1 MTAAPLKSLT
11 LTAFRG
17 ASETFKLDFEPK
29 TKLTIVY
36 GENGT
41 GKTTIC
47 DAFEVLAKGE
57 AGSLKDKGIDAAR
70 HKYLNSTK
78 KRPEDLSVSLETAQ
92 GAACTGQLSGKNV
105 VVTPES
111 GRPRLAIMR
120 RKQMLDFVEATPGE
134 RYTAIAKFIDISA
147 FEQSEANLKKLVG
160 DLESEKTDAGKEVL
174 GSYTALADVY
184 ASAGNAPGQNPA
196 EWAATL
202 LAQPE
207 GNEAQEQAAVDM
219 LVVQYQALAA
229 YPGQLQDRE
238 AVVATAQSEF
248 DTAQG
253 EMAASASAASA
264 SANELV
270 AVLEAGQHYLEA
282 HPDSDVCPL
291 CESAERAT
299 GLAGSVKDRLNQFEA
314 VREAKTKLDKCLSTL
329 KQAKANLALLQS
341 GYAENLTGYQSA
353 RTGFAWDLKY
363 SFPESLP
370 PQAIADLHTWLD
382 ANNDLHGKWKDI
394 EASLRQGK
402 ERRENAARALKRYND
417 NTAKVEELGALIPN
431 LEQAYALVKSQRQ
444 TFTDSIIA
452 EIAAKVGE
460 LYEQVHQGE
469 GKDKIVLALD
479 HAKRASIDL
488 NAEFSGQDAPP
499 QAYFSQS
506 HLDTLGLCIFLA
518 LALREKPGETVLI
531 LDDVLGSVDEP
542 HVDRV
547 IAMICAVTKD
557 FRHTLITTHYG
568 PWRHKYRWGMIKGG
582 HACQFVQLIG
592 NGLDGVIRATGSTP
606 ETELLRA
613 MTQEQPLDPQK
624 VVSKAGVVLEALLN
638 FVAERYACRLPFKP
652 NGKHTLG
659 ELLPNV
665 KGKLRDALNI
675 EVVESDGTTTTIK
688 DKILFKP
695 ILDEISGIVTVRNE
709 VGAHY
714 NTDGF
719 DVPDAKALAFAN
731 HVMALADAM
740 ICPDH
745 GWPTSDRSGDHW
757 ANSGGTRRMRPL
769 KEPK

>member
-1 MTAAPLKSLT
+1 VTTTPIKSLT

-17 ASETFKLDFEPK
+17 ASETFKLDFEPSK
-29 TKLTIVY
+29 KLTIVY
-36 GENGT
+36 GENGA

-57 AGSLKDKGIDAAR
+57 AGSLKDKGIDATR
-70 HKYLNSTK
+70 HKYLNSAK
-78 KRPEDLSVSLETAQ
+78 KKPEDLSVALETIQ
-92 GAACTGQLSGKNV
+92 GVACTGSMSGKNV
-105 VVTPES
+105 VVTPETA
-111 GRPRLAIMR
+111 RPKLAIMR
-120 RKQMLDFVEATPGE
+120 RKQMLEFVEATPGD
-134 RYTAIAKFIDISA
+134 RYKAIASFIDISA

-184 ASAGNAPGQNPA
+184 ASAGNAPGQDPV
-196 EWAATL
+196 EWAAAL

-207 GNEAQEQAAVDM
+207 GNEAEEQAAVDM
-219 LVVQYQALAA
+219 LVVQFQVLVA
-229 YPGQLQDRE
+229 YPDQLLARQS
-238 AVVATAQSEF
+238 AVTSAQSDF
-248 DTAQG
+248 DTAQDA
-253 EMAASASAASA
+253 MAASAGAATA

-282 HPDSDVCPL
+282 HPDSEVCPL
-291 CESAERAT
+291 CESADRAS
-299 GLAGSVKDRLNQFEA
+299 GLANAVKDRLNQFEA
-314 VREAKTKLDKCLSTL
+314 VREAKTKLDKCRSTL
-329 KQAKANLALLQS
+329 EQANANLALLQT
-341 GYAENLTGYQSA
+341 GYTENLTGYQSA
-353 RTGFAWDLKY
+353 RTGFAWDQKY

-370 PQAIADLHTWLD
+370 PPSITELQAWLD
-382 ANNDLHGKWKDI
+382 ANYDLHGKWKDI

-402 ERRENAARALKRYND
+402 ERRENASRALKRYND
-417 NTAKVEELGALIPN
+417 NTAKVAELGALIPK
-431 LEQAYALVKSQRQ
+431 LEQAHTLVKTQRQ
-444 TFTDSIIA
+444 AFTNDIIS
-452 EIAAKVGE
+452 EIAAKVGA
-460 LYEQVHQGE
+460 LYEQVHTGE

-547 IAMICAVTKD
+547 IEMICAVTKD

-568 PWRHKYRWGMIKGG
+568 PWRHKYHWGMIKGG
-582 HACQFVQLIG
+582 HPCQFVQLVG
-592 NGLDGVIRATGSTP
+592 SGLDGVIQATGSIP
-606 ETELLRA
+606 ETERLRA
-613 MTQEQPLDPQK
+613 MTLQQPHDLQAI
-624 VVSKAGVVLEALLN
+624 VGKAGVVLEALLI

-652 NGKHTLG
+652 NGKHALG
-659 ELLPNV
+659 DLLPYV
-665 KGKLRDALNI
+665 KGKLRDELHI
-675 EVVESDGTTTTIK
+675 EIIESDGTTVTVK
-688 DKILFKP
+688 DKIQFKP
-695 ILDEISGIVTVRNE
+695 ILDEISGIVSVRNE
-709 VGAHY
+709 VGAHF

-740 ICPDH
+740 ICPEH
-745 GWPTSDRSGDHW
+745 GWPTSSKSGSHW
-757 ANSGGTRRMRPL
+757 SNSGGTRRMHPL

>member
-29 TKLTIVY
+29 KKLTIVY

-47 DAFEVLAKGE
+47 DAFEILAKGE
-57 AGSLKDKGIDAAR
+57 AGSLKDKGIDATR
-70 HKYLNSTK
+70 HKYLNSAK
-78 KRPEDLSVSLETAQ
+78 KKPEDLSVSLETAQ
-92 GAACTGQLSGKNV
+92 GAACTGQLSGKTV

-120 RKQMLDFVEATPGE
+120 RKQMLEFVEATPAD
-134 RYTAIAKFIDISA
+134 RYKAIAGFIDIA
-147 FEQSEANLKKLVG
+147 TFEQSEANLKKLVG
-160 DLESEKTDAGKEVL
+160 DLGNEKTFADGMVL
-174 GSYTALADVY
+174 QAYTALADVY
-184 ASAGNAPGQNPA
+184 ASAGNSPGQNPA
-196 EWAATL
+196 EWAAAL

-219 LVVQYQALAA
+219 LVAQYQALAA
-229 YPGQLQDRE
+229 YPGQLQDRDT
-238 AVVATAQSEF
+238 VVAKAQSALG
-248 DTAQG
+248 TAEG
-253 EMAASASAASA
+253 EMAGSACAASASAT
-264 SANELV
+264 ELV
-270 AVLEAGQHYLEA
+270 VVLEAGQHYLEA

-299 GLAGSVKDRLNQFEA
+299 GLATTIRDRLNHFAA
-314 VREAKTKLDKCLSTL
+314 VREAKTKLDKCRLTL
-329 KQAKANLALLQS
+329 EQAKANRDHLKTS
-341 GYAENLTGYQSA
+341 YAENLTGYQAA
-353 RTGFAWDLKY
+353 RTGFTWDQKY
-363 SFPESLP
+363 TFPESLP
-370 PQAIADLHTWLD
+370 PQAIADLQAWLD
-382 ANNDLHGKWKDI
+382 ANNDILGKWKDI

-417 NTAKVEELGALIPN
+417 NTGTVTELGDFIPK
-431 LEQAYALVKSQRQ
+431 LEQAYALMKSQRQ
-444 TFTDSIIA
+444 AFTDSIIS
-452 EIAAKVGE
+452 EIATKVGA
-460 LYEQVHQGE
+460 LYEQVHTGE

-547 IAMICAVTKD
+547 IEMICSVTKD

-568 PWRHKYRWGMIKGG
+568 PWRHKYRWGMIKGV
-582 HACQFVQLIG
+582 HPCQFVHLLG
-592 NGLDGVIRATGSTP
+592 SGLDGVIQATGSIP

-613 MTQEQPLDPQK
+613 MTLQQPHDLQAI
-624 VVSKAGVVLEALLN
+624 VGKAGVVLEALLN
-638 FVAERYACRLPFKP
+638 FVAERYRCKLPFKP

-665 KGKLRDALNI
+665 KGKLRDALHI
-675 EVVESDGTTTTIK
+675 EIVVGDGTAVTIK
-688 DKILFKP
+688 DKIQFKP
-695 ILDEISGIVTVRNE
+695 VLDEISGIVTVRNE

-719 DVPDAKALAFAN
+719 EVPDAKALAFAD
-731 HVMALADAM
+731 HVLTLADAM

-745 GWPTSDRSGDHW
+745 GWPTSDASGSHW
-757 ANSGGTRRMRPL
+757 ANSGGTRRMHPL

>member
-29 TKLTIVY
+29 KKLTIVY

-57 AGSLKDKGIDAAR
+57 AGSLKDKGIDATR
-70 HKYLNSTK
+70 HKYLNSAK
-78 KRPEDLSVSLETAQ
+78 KKPEDLAVSLETAQ
-92 GAACTGQLSGKNV
+92 GAACTGKLSGKNV

-160 DLESEKTDAGKEVL
+160 DLGTEKSSADGMVL
-174 GSYTALADVY
+174 QAYTALADVY

-196 EWAATL
+196 EWAAEL

-229 YPGQLQDRE
+229 YPGQLQARE
-238 AVVATAQSEF
+238 SVVATAQSDF
-248 DTAQG
+248 DTAQL
-253 EMAASASAASA
+253 EMAASASAATA

-282 HPDSDVCPL
+282 HPDTDVCPL

-299 GLAGSVKDRLNQFEA
+299 GLATTIKDRLNQFEA
-314 VREAKTKLDKCLSTL
+314 VREAKTKLDKCRSALER
-329 KQAKANLALLQS
+329 AKADLALLQS
-341 GYAENLTGYQSA
+341 GYVENLTGYHAA
-353 RTGFAWDLKY
+353 RTGFAWDQKY
-363 SFPESLP
+363 LFPETLP
-370 PQAIADLHTWLD
+370 PQAIADLQVWLD

-402 ERRENAARALKRYND
+402 ERRENAARALQRYND
-417 NTAKVEELGALIPN
+417 NTAKVAELGALIPK
-431 LEQAYALVKSQRQ
+431 LEQAYTLVKSQRQ
-444 TFTDSIIA
+444 AFTDSIIA
-452 EIAAKVGE
+452 EIGAKVGE
-460 LYEQVHQGE
+460 LYEQVHKGE
-469 GKDKIVLALD
+469 GKDKIALAID

-518 LALREKPGETVLI
+518 LALREKPEEAVLI

-547 IAMICAVTKD
+547 IEMICATTKE

-568 PWRHKYRWGMIKGG
+568 PWRHKYRWGMIKGV
-582 HACQFVQLIG
+582 HPCQFVHLLG
-592 NGLDGVIRATGSTP
+592 TGLDGVIQATGSIP
-606 ETELLRA
+606 ETERLRA
-613 MTQEQPLDPQK
+613 MTLQQPHDLQAI
-624 VVSKAGVVLEALLN
+624 VGKAGVVLEALLI

-652 NGKHTLG
+652 NGRHALG
-659 ELLPNV
+659 DLLPYV
-665 KGKLRDALNI
+665 KGKLRDELHVEI
-675 EVVESDGTTTTIK
+675 VESDGTTVTVK
-688 DKILFKP
+688 DKIQFKP
-695 ILDEISGIVTVRNE
+695 ILDEISAIVTVRNE

>member
-1 MTAAPLKSLT
+1 MTSPPLKSLT

-17 ASETFKLDFEPK
+17 SSETFKLDFEPK
-29 TKLTIVY
+29 KKLTIVF

-57 AGSLKDKGIDAAR
+57 AGSLKDKGIDATR
-70 HKYLNSTK
+70 HKYLNSAK
-78 KRPEDLSVSLETAQ
+78 KKPADLSVSLETAQ
-92 GAACTGQLSGKNV
+92 GTACTGQLSGKNV

-120 RKQMLDFVEATPGE
+120 RKQMLEFVEATPAD
-134 RYTAIAKFIDISA
+134 RYKAIAGFIDIST
-147 FEQSEANLKKLVG
+147 FEQSEGNLKKLVA
-160 DLESEKTDAGKEVL
+160 DLGTEKTQADAMVL
-174 GSYTALADVY
+174 QAYTALGDVY

-196 EWAATL
+196 EWAAEL

-229 YPGQLQDRE
+229 YPGQLQARE
-238 AVVATAQSEF
+238 SVVGTAQAEF
-248 DTAQG
+248 DTAQA
-253 EMAASASAASA
+253 EMAASASAATA

-299 GLAGSVKDRLNQFEA
+299 GLATTIKARLGQFEA
-314 VREAKTKLDKCLSTL
+314 VREAKTKLDNRRSTL
-329 KQAKANLALLQS
+329 DRAKADLSLLQTS
-341 GYAENLTGYQSA
+341 YGESLTGYQSA
-353 RTGFAWDLKY
+353 RTGFAWDQKY
-363 SFPESLP
+363 TLPESQP
-370 PQAIADLHTWLD
+370 PQAITDLQVWLD

-402 ERRENAARALKRYND
+402 ERRDNAARALQRYND
-417 NTAKVEELGALIPN
+417 NTATVTELGDLIPK

-444 TFTDSIIA
+444 AFTDSIIA
-452 EIAAKVGE
+452 EIATKVGA
-460 LYEQVHQGE
+460 LYELVHPGE
-469 GKDKIVLALD
+469 GKDKIALGLD

-488 NAEFSGQDAPP
+488 NAEFSGQEAPP

-547 IAMICAVTKD
+547 IEMICATTKE

-582 HACQFVQLIG
+582 HPCQFVHLLG
-592 NGLDGVIRATGSTP
+592 TGLDGVIQATGSIP
-606 ETELLRA
+606 ETERLRD
-613 MTQEQPLDPQK
+613 MTIQQPLDLQAI
-624 VVSKAGVVLEALLN
+624 VGKAGVVLEALLN
-638 FVAERYACRLPFKP
+638 FVAERYGCRLPFKP
-652 NGKHTLG
+652 SGKHTLG

-665 KGKLRDALNI
+665 KGKLRDELHI
-675 EVVESDGTTTTIK
+675 EIVESDGTTVTVK
-688 DKILFKP
+688 DKIQFKP

-709 VGAHY
+709 VGAHF

-719 DVPDAKALAFAN
+719 DVPDAKALAFAS
-731 HVMALADAM
+731 HVLALADAM

-745 GWPTSDRSGDHW
+745 GWPTSDKSGDHW